1 MNIDLI
7 KAKVLDL
14 AIKGQLVEQ
23 RDDEKLSDEIL
34 SLPNIEGPFEIP
46 NNWKWINI
54 NKVTNKGL
62 QKKPNKDFIYI
73 DVSSIDNKTG
83 KIINRKLLKPSN
95 APSRARKIVSSGA
108 ILYSMVRP
116 YLKNICVVQNINE
129 ETIAS
134 TAFAVL
140 NCKNNIVNTFLYRV
154 LLSSYFNQYVSSKQK
169 GISYPAISESDFL
182 NAPIPYPPLKE
193 QNRIVKKV
201 EEIFSILDALKDHQT
216 SLLSKLDLIKKVAI
230 DKAIKGQLVE
240 QREDEKLSDE
250 ILTLPNI
257 EGPFELP
264 KNWKWIKAEYLI
276 DVISGT
282 SYKKED
288 ITNKTE
294 ATSIRI
300 IRGGNIQNG
309 KIYFLDDDI
318 FVKNYL
324 KNHESTIQ
332 SKDIVIVASTG
343 SKTVIGKAGLII
355 DNLIGDHS
363 VQIGAFLRIIRPKHT
378 ATSRYLKLFYL
389 TDYYRNIISHSVSGT
404 NINNIKKSHIIDM
417 LIPYPPLQEQNRIV
431 QKLEEILS
439 TVSTIENLLKSDKT

>member
-250 ILTLPNI
+250 VLTLPNI

-264 KNWKWIKAEYLI
+264 KNWKWININKVTNKGLQKKPNKDFIYI
-276 DVISGT
+276 DVSSI
-282 SYKKED
+282 D
-288 ITNKTE
+288 NKT
-294 ATSIRI
+294 
-300 IRGGNIQNG
+300 G
-309 KIYFLDDDI
+309 KIINRKLLKPSNAPSRARKIVSSGAILYSM
-318 FVKNYL
+318 VRPYL
-324 KNHESTIQ
+324 KNICVVQNINEETI
-332 SKDIVIVASTG
+332 AST
-343 SKTVIGKAGLII
+343 
-355 DNLIGDHS
+355 
-363 VQIGAFLRIIRPKHT
+363 AFAVLNCK
-378 ATSRYLKLFYL
+378 
-389 TDYYRNIISHSVSGT
+389 
-404 NINNIKKSHIIDM
+404 NNIVNTFLYRVLLSSYFNQYVSSKQKGISYPAISESDF
-417 LIPYPPLQEQNRIV
+417 LNAPIPYPPLKEQNRIV
-431 QKLEEILS
+431 KKVEEILS

>member
-216 SLLSKLDLIKKVAI
+216 SLLSKLDLIRKVAI

-240 QREDEKLSDE
+240 QRDDEKLSNE
-250 ILTLPNI
+250 ILN
-257 EGPFELP
+257 LP
-264 KNWKWIKAEYLI
+264 KIDEPFNIPVNWKWCTISDISVIERCGSPRPIKDFLTEHADGINWIKIGDTIKGNKYITQTAEKIKPEGQKRSRKVYPGDLIISNSMSFGNPFILKIEGCIHDGWLLFSKFRQNITPEFFYYLLLS
-276 DVISGT
+276 DYCKTVFTISASGST
-282 SYKKED
+282 
-288 ITNKTE
+288 
-294 ATSIRI
+294 
-300 IRGGNIQNG
+300 
-309 KIYFLDDDI
+309 
-318 FVKNYL
+318 VKNL
-324 KNHESTIQ
+324 N
-332 SKDIVIVASTG
+332 
-343 SKTVIGKAGLII
+343 I
-355 DNLIGDHS
+355 DRVSS
-363 VQIGAFLRIIRPKHT
+363 VK
-378 ATSRYLKLFYL
+378 
-389 TDYYRNIISHSVSGT
+389 
-404 NINNIKKSHIIDM
+404 
-417 LIPYPPLQEQNRIV
+417 IPLPPLQEQHRIV
-431 QKLEEILS
+431 KKLEEILS
-439 TVSTIENLLKSDKT
+439 TVSTIENLLKSDKA

>member
-216 SLLSKLDLIKKVAI
+216 ILLSKLDLIRKVAI

-240 QREDEKLSDE
+240 QRDDEKLSDE
-250 ILTLPNI
+250 ILNLPNI
-257 EGPFELP
+257 EGHFNIPDKWKFVELKHIGKIIGGGTP
-264 KNWKWIKAEYLI
+264 KSNKEYWEPGVIAWLRPADFSKLQCKFISHGEKFISEEGLKKSSAKLMPKGSVIFSSRAPIGYVFITQNDVSTSQGCKSVIPDFNKVTSDWIYYSLI
-276 DVISGT
+276 AATPEIKQRASGTTFLEISGSKFGET
-282 SYKKED
+282 
-288 ITNKTE
+288 
-294 ATSIRI
+294 
-300 IRGGNIQNG
+300 
-309 KIYFLDDDI
+309 KISL
-318 FVKNYL
+318 
-324 KNHESTIQ
+324 
-332 SKDIVIVASTG
+332 
-343 SKTVIGKAGLII
+343 
-355 DNLIGDHS
+355 
-363 VQIGAFLRIIRPKHT
+363 
-378 ATSRYLKLFYL
+378 
-389 TDYYRNIISHSVSGT
+389 
-404 NINNIKKSHIIDM
+404 
-417 LIPYPPLQEQNRIV
+417 PPLQEQHRIV

-439 TVSTIENLLKSDKT
+439 TVSTIKNFLKNDKA